1 MFTESV
7 LDQDFFLFFVLDFPI
22 VIWIENEL
30 MGGTQRNSRL
40 RIFLTNFNTRTQLIW
55 TIQPNL
61 QSQQSSCHCSSSN
74 VIIIEISYHNRFPTS
89 SIKKYVFISVVNYYF
104 VVCALILCW
113 LCQGQ
118 FLKRSFIHQN
128 HLLGD
133 YSKSKRR
140 LTPPKLE
147 VT

>member
-1 MFTESV
+1 MYLFIFQFNYESIRIC
-7 LDQDFFLFFVLDFPI
+7 LLNLFQFRKFLFFALPFSI

-74 VIIIEISYHNRFPTS
+74 VIIIEISYHNRFPTW
-89 SIKKYVFISVVNYYF
+89 SIKKYVFFLCCCELLYCCLCFTSL
-104 VVCALILCW
+104 LILSRSI
-113 LCQGQ
+113 LK
-118 FLKRSFIHQN
+118 KRSFIHQ
-128 HLLGD
+128 
-133 YSKSKRR
+133 
-140 LTPPKLE
+140 T
-147 VT
+147 TF

>member
-1 MFTESV
+1 M
-7 LDQDFFLFFVLDFPI
+7 FFVLHFPF

-74 VIIIEISYHNRFPTS
+74 VIIIEISYHNRFPTW
-89 SIKKYVFISVVNYYF
+89 SIKKYVFFLCCCELSYCCLCF
-104 VVCALILCW
+104 TSLLILSRSI
-113 LCQGQ
+113 
-118 FLKRSFIHQN
+118 LKKKILHPSN
-128 HLLGD
+128 HLLGH
-133 YSKSKRR
+133 YSKSIRR
-140 LTPPKLE
+140 LTP
-147 VT
+147 